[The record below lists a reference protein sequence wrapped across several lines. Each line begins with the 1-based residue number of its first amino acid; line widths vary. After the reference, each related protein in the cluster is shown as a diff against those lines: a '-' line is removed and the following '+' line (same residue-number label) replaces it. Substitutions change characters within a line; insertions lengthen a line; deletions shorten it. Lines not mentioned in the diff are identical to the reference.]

1 MTANRSDLTISEE
14 ERDLLLNVASLR
26 GLLPTEANAFMHAH
40 PDWRSE
46 ARRIIERYLASTD
59 AELILLGAIA
69 LAELESIDAD
79 VRAPLDG

>member
-1 MTANRSDLTISEE
+1 MTAKRDDLTISEE

-26 GLLPTEANAFMHAH
+26 GLPPAEVHAFMHAH
-40 PDWRSE
+40 PNWCSE
-46 ARRIIERYLASTD
+46 ARRIIKRYLASTD